1 MEWYEYVIIVVAVAL
16 VLAPIITHFVKKK
29 KGTLKCEC
37 GHLQSECIGNCSAC
51 SLPNKKTK
59 GGKKETL
66 TYIVSVEGMKC
77 GMCESHI
84 NDIIRKNFDVV
95 KVKSSRK
102 SKTTTIVARQLL
114 NPSKIRTS
122 ISDAG
127 YYVTSVRLK

>member
-16 VLAPIITHFVKKK
+16 VLTPIITHFVKKK

-51 SLPNKKTK
+51 SLPNKKKK
-59 GGKKETL
+59 GKSGTL
-66 TYIVSVEGMKC
+66 TYVVGVEGMKC

-84 NDIIRKNFDVV
+84 NDIIRNKFDVA

-102 SKTTTIVARQLL
+102 SKTVTIVAKNLL
-114 NPSKIRTS
+114 NPSKIRMA
-122 ISDAG
+122 INEAG
-127 YYVTSVRLK
+127 YEVTLVKLK